1 MSAAVRNKN
10 TKNPKILISRIL
22 YCVDGVFAFSAK
34 MQRVK
39 EAKMAKTDADPINS
53 VSGVYIVTSI
63 IIG

>member
-1 MSAAVRNKN
+1 
-10 TKNPKILISRIL
+10 
-22 YCVDGVFAFSAK
+22 VDGVFAFSAK